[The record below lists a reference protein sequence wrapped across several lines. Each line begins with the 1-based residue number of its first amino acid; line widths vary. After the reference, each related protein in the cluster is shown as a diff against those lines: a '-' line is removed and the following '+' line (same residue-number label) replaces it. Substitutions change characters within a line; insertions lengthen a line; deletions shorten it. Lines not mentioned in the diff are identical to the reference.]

1 MSNPIKDSIF
11 KELFEDRTIFYDFL
25 KAFLPKE
32 ITKQI
37 KETDLK
43 REQTEL
49 KGWSF
54 TMEKRNGHHQRM

>member
-11 KELFEDRTIFYDFL
+11 KELFEDRTVFYDFL

-49 KGWSF
+49 K
-54 TMEKRNGHHQRM
+54 

>member
-11 KELFEDRTIFYDFL
+11 KELFEDRAIFYDFL
-25 KAFLPKE
+25 KAFLPRE

-49 KGWSF
+49 TGWSF
-54 TMEKRNGHHQRM
+54 TMEKQNGHHQWT